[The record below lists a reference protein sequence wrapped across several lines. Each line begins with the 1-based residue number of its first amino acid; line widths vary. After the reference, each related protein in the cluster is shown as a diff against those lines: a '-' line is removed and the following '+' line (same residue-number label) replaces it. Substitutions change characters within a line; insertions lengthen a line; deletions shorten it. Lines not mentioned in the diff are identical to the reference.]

1 MPSTAID
8 RRQAL
13 RLLAA
18 GLAVPA
24 GTTAAA
30 TGPARNV
37 YLSAAATEPGRY
49 RVCAF
54 SGAGE
59 VLFDHAL
66 PARGHA
72 FAVSPDG
79 GQAVHFAR
87 RPGEF
92 ALALDLER
100 GVAMHW
106 FTPPDDRRLQGH
118 GVFSSDGRLLYAT
131 ENDFEAGRGAVG
143 IYDAHSGFGRLG
155 ELSSHGIGPHDI
167 KLMPDGRTLVV
178 ANGGI
183 HTHPDYPRAKL
194 NLPTME
200 PSLCFIDSRTGD
212 LQQRLVLASDLR
224 LLSIR
229 HLAVGANGQVAV
241 AMQYEGPAGDQVPL
255 VAMRRSAS
263 LLQLLETPAPVLAAM
278 KHYCGDVCFDRAGR
292 RFAVTAP
299 RGHLVTLWD
308 GMEGRFLHSMRLTDC
323 CGLAPGTRD
332 GEFLASSGE
341 GGVLVLDQ
349 HSGQAFQTGFSEPR
363 HWDNHLA
370 MTRSA

>member
-18 GLAVPA
+18 GLAAPA
-24 GTTAAA
+24 GKTAAA
-30 TGPARNV
+30 AGPAGNV
-37 YLSAAATEPGRY
+37 YLSAGMTGPGRY

-54 SGAGE
+54 SEAGE
-59 VLFDHAL
+59 ALFDHAL

-79 GQAVHFAR
+79 RQAVHFAR

-92 ALALDLER
+92 ALALDPER
-100 GVAMHW
+100 GAVTHW
-106 FTPPDDRRLQGH
+106 FAPPDDRRFQGH

-131 ENDFEAGRGAVG
+131 ENDFGAGRGAVG
-143 IYDAHSGFGRLG
+143 IYDARSGFGRLG

-167 KLMPDGRTLVV
+167 RLLPDGRTLAV

-183 HTHPDYPRAKL
+183 RTHPDFPRAKL

-212 LQQRLVLASDLR
+212 LQRRLNLAFDLR
-224 LLSIR
+224 FLGIR
-229 HLAVGANGQVAV
+229 HLAVGANGQVAI
-241 AMQYEGPAGDQVPL
+241 AMQYEGPAGDRVPL
-255 VAMRRSAS
+255 VALCRSAGP
-263 LLQLLETPAPVLAAM
+263 LLLLEAPAPVLAAM
-278 KHYCGDVCFDRAGR
+278 KHYCGDVCFDRAGH

-308 GMEGRFLHSMRLTDC
+308 GMEGKFLHSMQVTDC

-341 GGVLVLDQ
+341 GGVFVLDQ
-349 HSGQAFQTGFSEPR
+349 HGERAFPTGFPEPR

>member
-24 GTTAAA
+24 GKTAAA

-37 YLSAAATEPGRY
+37 YLAAGATEPGGY
-49 RVCAF
+49 RVGAF

-79 GQAVHFAR
+79 RQAVHFAR

-92 ALALDLER
+92 ALVFDPER
-100 GVAMHW
+100 GVVMHW
-106 FTPPDDRRLQGH
+106 FAPPDDRRFQGH
-118 GVFSSDGRLLYAT
+118 GVFSSDGRLLYVT

-143 IYDAHSGFGRLG
+143 IYDARSGFGRLG
-155 ELSSHGIGPHDI
+155 EISSYGIGPHDI
-167 KLMPDGRTLVV
+167 RLLPDERTLAV

-183 HTHPDYPRAKL
+183 HTHPDFPRVKL
-194 NLPTME
+194 NIPTME
-200 PSLCFIDSRTGD
+200 SALCFIDSKTGD
-212 LQQRLVLASDLR
+212 LQQRLDLADDLR
-224 LLSIR
+224 FLSIR
-229 HLAVGANGQVAV
+229 HLAVGENGQVAV
-241 AMQYEGPAGDQVPL
+241 AMQYEGPAGDRVPL
-255 VAMRRSAS
+255 VAMCHSAS
-263 LLQLLETPAPVLAAM
+263 SLQLLEAPAPVLAAM
-278 KHYCGDVCFDRAGR
+278 KHYCGDVCFDMAGR

-308 GMEGRFLHSMRLTDC
+308 GMEGKLLHSMQLTDC

-332 GEFLASSGE
+332 GEFLTSSGT
-341 GGVLVLDQ
+341 GGVFVLDQ
-349 HSGQAFQTGFSEPR
+349 YSERAFPTGFPEPR

-370 MTRSA
+370 MTRFA